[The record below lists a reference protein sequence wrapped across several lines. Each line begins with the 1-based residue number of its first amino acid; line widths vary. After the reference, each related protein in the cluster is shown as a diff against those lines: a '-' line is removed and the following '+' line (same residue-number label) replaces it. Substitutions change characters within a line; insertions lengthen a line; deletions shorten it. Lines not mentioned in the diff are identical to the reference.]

1 MEVPKQWFKDWFNS
15 PYYHLLYSN
24 RDEREA
30 AAFIDKLVDY
40 LRPAPGALM
49 LDVACGRGRHAKY
62 RQTKGSMLPA

>member
-30 AAFIDKLVDY
+30 ASFIDKLVGY
-40 LRPAPGALM
+40 LRPSPGALM
-49 LDVACGRGRHAKY
+49 LDVACGRGLCL
-62 RQTKGSMLPA
+62 KGFIRAL